1 MTEQEILRNIIDGT
15 MFGAVEIDIVVP
27 ENLKQHFEEMPPIFK
42 NVTIQEEDIGE
53 HMRQFLRE
61 TNKTFHPTKYLIGS
75 MFGTKI
81 LLITPLLRWYVE
93 HGLLVTKI
101 YQFIEFC
108 PKRAFSPFEESVTN
122 DRRAGDR
129 DPAYKAIADT
139 SKLIGNSFYGYTIM
153 NKGKHL
159 SVEFCR
165 HEKASKLINDPKFM
179 SIEEFEGDNFEVIT

>member
-1 MTEQEILRNIIDGT
+1 
-15 MFGAVEIDIVVP
+15 
-27 ENLKQHFEEMPPIFK
+27 
-42 NVTIQEEDIGE
+42 
-53 HMRQFLRE
+53 MREFLRE
-61 TNKTFHPTKYLIGS
+61 TNKTFYPTKYLIGS

-81 LLITPLLRWYVE
+81 LLITPLLRWYIE

-122 DRRAGDR
+122 DRRAGDG

-165 HEKASKLINDPKFM
+165 HEKASKLING
-179 SIEEFEGDNFEVIT
+179 IETSLNLTNGTNAKCLPETAQNKGKQGGLFRLVSASSTFQFN